1 MSLVALTTFW
11 PIIKIFVFSPILT
24 RLGQI
29 THECYNLTEFGQ
41 DWTENKKEI
50 IIGQTVVRTPFL
62 KTLPLVN
69 TLK

>member
-1 MSLVALTTFW
+1 M
-11 PIIKIFVFSPILT
+11 FSDQT
-24 RLGQI
+24 WSDCS